1 MHEAF
6 RLQPPTGRSV
16 FGPLSDTGLRLIP
29 YLITPHTLSHHHF
42 NFLALP
48 PDHRQE
54 TDGRPSVIPCNVR
67 PAEAGSKTRD
77 AAKVALAYSL
87 NTKWRTAR
95 TLRTIATSPCLSRA
109 QVVKGTGLSVDQGAL
124 GITGNR
130 IVVRYAYEWHA
141 DSGNCNESWGFGQ
154 DGVMINRFVVS
165 TTCQLLNRIASS
177 TGRVAVDRSD
187 HPSLSELGF

>member
-1 MHEAF
+1 
-6 RLQPPTGRSV
+6 
-16 FGPLSDTGLRLIP
+16 
-29 YLITPHTLSHHHF
+29 
-42 NFLALP
+42 
-48 PDHRQE
+48 
-54 TDGRPSVIPCNVR
+54 
-67 PAEAGSKTRD
+67 
-77 AAKVALAYSL
+77 
-87 NTKWRTAR
+87 
-95 TLRTIATSPCLSRA
+95 
-109 QVVKGTGLSVDQGAL
+109 VVKGTGLSVDQGAL